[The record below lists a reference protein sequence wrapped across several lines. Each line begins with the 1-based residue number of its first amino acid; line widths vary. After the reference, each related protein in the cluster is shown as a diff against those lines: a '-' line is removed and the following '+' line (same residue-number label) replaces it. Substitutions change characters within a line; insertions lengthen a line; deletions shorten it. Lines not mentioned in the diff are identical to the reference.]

1 MHRWSESFIP
11 TLREAPADA
20 EVASHKFLVRAG
32 YIRQLAAGLYSY
44 LFLGNRSFNKIM
56 GIVREEMD
64 KIGQEFYLPAL
75 HPREVWEA
83 SGRWALMGENLFRLK
98 DRKGADLAL
107 GMTEEEVM
115 TSIALK
121 ELRSYKQLPQIWYQI
136 APKFRDE
143 PRPKAGLL
151 RVRQFMMK
159 DAYSFDIDAAG
170 LDVSYKKHY
179 ETYRRIFD
187 RCGLKYMVVEADS
200 GAMGG
205 KESHEFMV
213 RTPAGED
220 QIVSCDSCN
229 YAANMEKATSK
240 LDLVEDLTSEGDG
253 TPLEVHTPGQKTIEE
268 VARFLGVSPKNKIKT
283 LALMAEEK
291 DAKSGK
297 VKLRGIVVL
306 MRGDHQLN
314 EAKLNAAVGVAT
326 RAMDE
331 AEIKALFKSPAGY
344 LGPLGVEWARDM
356 KKDVDKPVLLVDKAL
371 EGRANLIA
379 GANKENYHVKNL
391 TPGKDFHPTAYFD
404 LRAVTAGEGCPNCGN
419 ALRIDTA
426 VEIGHIFKLGYRY
439 TESMGARV
447 LDKNG
452 KEVTPIMGSY
462 GIGIERILT
471 AAVEQ
476 SNDENGFWLPA
487 PIAPFEIVV
496 SPTNVKDEA
505 VRSAAEDIAKRLEA
519 AGFDVILD
527 DRNER
532 PGVKFKDADLV
543 GIPFR
548 ITVGNKVTEGTV
560 EVVLRSTREV
570 RDVTIS
576 AIVEYFQELLARK
589 G

>member
-1 MHRWSESFIP
+1 MHRWSELFIP

-32 YIRQLAAGLYSY
+32 YIRQLAAGIYSY
-44 LFLGNRSFNKIM
+44 LFLGNRSFNKII

-64 KIGQEFYLPAL
+64 RIGQEFYLPAL
-75 HPREVWEA
+75 HPREIWEA
-83 SGRWALMGENLFRLK
+83 SGRWTLMGDNLFRLK

-143 PRPKAGLL
+143 PRPKSGLL

-159 DAYSFDIDAAG
+159 DAYSFDIDAVG

-179 ETYRRIFD
+179 ATYCRVFD
-187 RCGLKYMVVEADS
+187 RCGLRYMVVEADS

-213 RTPAGED
+213 RTPSGED
-220 QIVSCDSCN
+220 QIVSCDGCN

-240 LDLVEDLTSEGDG
+240 LEPVADLPAEGDG
-253 TPLEVHTPGQKTIEE
+253 TPLEVHTPGQKTIED
-268 VARFLGVSPKNKIKT
+268 VAKFLGVSPKNKIKT

-291 DAKSGK
+291 DEKTRK
-297 VKLRGIVVL
+297 TKLRGVVVL

-326 RAMDE
+326 RPME
-331 AEIKALFKSPAGY
+331 ESEITALFRSPAGY
-344 LGPLGVEWARDM
+344 LGPIGIEWAKDRKRDP
-356 KKDVDKPVLLVDKAL
+356 DKPVLFVDQAL
-371 EGRANLIA
+371 EGRSNLIA
-379 GANKENYHVKNL
+379 GANKENYHLKNL
-391 TPGKDFHPTAYFD
+391 TPGKDFHPTAYAD
-404 LRAVTAGEGCPNCGN
+404 LRAVTAGEACPNCGK

-439 TESMGARV
+439 SESMGARV

-462 GIGIERILT
+462 GIGIDRILT

-476 SNDENGFWLPA
+476 GNDENGFWLP
-487 PIAPFEIVV
+487 PTIAPFEIVIAPV
-496 SPTNVKDEA
+496 NVKDET
-505 VRSAAEDIAKRLEA
+505 VRRAAEDIANRLEA
-519 AGFDVILD
+519 AGYDVILD
-527 DRNER
+527 DRDER

-548 ITVGNKVTEGTV
+548 ITVGKKVTEGTV

-570 RDVTIS
+570 RDVRIT
-576 AIVEYFQELLARK
+576 AIVESFEELLRQSR
-589 G
+589 